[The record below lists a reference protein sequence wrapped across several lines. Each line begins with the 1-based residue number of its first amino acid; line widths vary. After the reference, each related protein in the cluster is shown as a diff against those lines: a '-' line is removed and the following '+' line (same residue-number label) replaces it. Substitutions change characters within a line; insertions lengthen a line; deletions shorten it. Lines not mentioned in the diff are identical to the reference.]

1 MDTMGGHQTRT
12 QSEAIFAKLRR
23 LPMQLLLALINATA
37 VLVIVAAILALVAI
51 TRANNFAGNLAA
63 TMTEAA
69 LSKIDLP
76 SREVLANLRNLTTE
90 IRTVGNAVREVG
102 EKEDPVLRSEV
113 AKLKAALSTL
123 STNIN
128 RLTSARTIL
137 TDEAI
142 GQLARSASDTLMK
155 MKGCASSAD
164 HVQPDPGRGRS

>member
-1 MDTMGGHQTRT
+1 MDTTGGHQTEPR
-12 QSEAIFAKLRR
+12 SEAIFAKLRR
-23 LPMQLLLALINATA
+23 LPMQLVLALINATA
-37 VLVIVAAILALVAI
+37 LLVIAAAILALVLI
-51 TRANNFAGNLAA
+51 SRVDNFAGNVAA

-76 SREVLANLRNLTTE
+76 SREVLANLRNLADE
-90 IRTVGNAVREVG
+90 IRTLGNSLRDAK

-113 AKLKAALSTL
+113 ARLKEALS
-123 STNIN
+123 SVSKNIN

-164 HVQPDPGRGRS
+164 HVQPGPGRG

>member
-1 MDTMGGHQTRT
+1 MDTTGGHQTEPR
-12 QSEAIFAKLRR
+12 SEAIFAKLRR
-23 LPMQLLLALINATA
+23 LPMQLVLALINATA
-37 VLVIVAAILALVAI
+37 LLVIAAAILALVLI
-51 TRANNFAGNLAA
+51 SRVDNFAENVAA

-76 SREVLANLRNLTTE
+76 SREVLANLRNLADE
-90 IRTVGNAVREVG
+90 IRTLGNSLRDAKG
-102 EKEDPVLRSEV
+102 KEDPVLRSEV
-113 AKLKAALSTL
+113 ARLKETLSSV

-128 RLTSARTIL
+128 RLTSTRTIL

-164 HVQPDPGRGRS
+164 HVQPGPGRG

>member
-1 MDTMGGHQTRT
+1 
-12 QSEAIFAKLRR
+12 
-23 LPMQLLLALINATA
+23 MQLVLALINATA
-37 VLVIVAAILALVAI
+37 LLVIAAAILALVLI
-51 TRANNFAGNLAA
+51 SRVDNFAGNVAA

-76 SREVLANLRNLTTE
+76 SREVLANLRNLADE
-90 IRTVGNAVREVG
+90 IRTLGNSLRDAK

-113 AKLKAALSTL
+113 ARLKEALS
-123 STNIN
+123 SVSKNIN

-164 HVQPDPGRGRS
+164 HVQPGPGRG

>member
-1 MDTMGGHQTRT
+1 MDTTGGHQTEPR
-12 QSEAIFAKLRR
+12 SEAIFAKLRR
-23 LPMQLLLALINATA
+23 LPMQLVLALINATA
-37 VLVIVAAILALVAI
+37 LLVIAASILAIVLISRVD
-51 TRANNFAGNLAA
+51 NFAGNVAA

-76 SREVLANLRNLTTE
+76 SREVLANLRNLADE
-90 IRTVGNAVREVG
+90 IRTLGNSLRDAK

-113 AKLKAALSTL
+113 ARLKEALS
-123 STNIN
+123 SVSKNIN

-164 HVQPDPGRGRS
+164 HVQPGPGRG

>member
-1 MDTMGGHQTRT
+1 
-12 QSEAIFAKLRR
+12 
-23 LPMQLLLALINATA
+23 MQILLALINATA
-37 VLVIVAAILALVAI
+37 VLVIIAAILVLVAI

-76 SREVLANLRNLTTE
+76 SREVLTNLRNLTNE
-90 IRTVGNAVREVG
+90 IRTVGNSLRDAR

-113 AKLKAALSTL
+113 ARLKEALGTL
-123 STNIN
+123 SMNIN

-142 GQLARSASDTLMK
+142 GQIARSASDTLMK
-155 MKGCASSAD
+155 MKGCASSAE
-164 HVQPDPGRGRS
+164 HVLPDPGRG

>member
-1 MDTMGGHQTRT
+1 MDAMEGNHTQT

-23 LPMQLLLALINATA
+23 LPMRLLLALIDATA
-37 VLVIVAAILALVAI
+37 VLVIVAAIVALVAI

-90 IRTVGNAVREVG
+90 IRALGNSLREAR
-102 EKEDPVLRSEV
+102 EREDPMLRSEV
-113 AKLKAALSTL
+113 ARLKEALSTL

-128 RLTSARTIL
+128 RLTSAKTIL

-142 GQLARSASDTLMK
+142 GQLARSASDALMK
-155 MKGCASSAD
+155 MKGCAPSAD
-164 HVQPDPGRGRS
+164 HVQPDRGRARS

>member
-1 MDTMGGHQTRT
+1 
-12 QSEAIFAKLRR
+12 
-23 LPMQLLLALINATA
+23 MQILLALINATA
-37 VLVIVAAILALVAI
+37 VLVIIAAILVLVAI

-76 SREVLANLRNLTTE
+76 SREVLTNLRNLTNE
-90 IRTVGNAVREVG
+90 IRTVGNSLRDAR

-113 AKLKAALSTL
+113 ARLKEALGTL
-123 STNIN
+123 SMNIN

-142 GQLARSASDTLMK
+142 GQIARSASDTLMK

-164 HVQPDPGRGRS
+164 HVQPDPGRG

>member
-1 MDTMGGHQTRT
+1 MDTTGGHQTEPR
-12 QSEAIFAKLRR
+12 SEAIFAKRRR
-23 LPMQLLLALINATA
+23 LPMQLVLALINATA
-37 VLVIVAAILALVAI
+37 LLVIAAAILALVLI
-51 TRANNFAGNLAA
+51 SRVDNFAGNVAA

-76 SREVLANLRNLTTE
+76 SREVLANLRNLADE
-90 IRTVGNAVREVG
+90 IRTLGNSLRDAK

-113 AKLKAALSTL
+113 ARLKEALS
-123 STNIN
+123 SVSKNIN

-164 HVQPDPGRGRS
+164 HVQPGPGRG